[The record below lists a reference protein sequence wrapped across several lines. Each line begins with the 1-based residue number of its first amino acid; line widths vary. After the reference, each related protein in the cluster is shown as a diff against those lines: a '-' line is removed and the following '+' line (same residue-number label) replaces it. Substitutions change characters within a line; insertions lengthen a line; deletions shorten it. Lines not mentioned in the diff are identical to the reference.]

1 VHETKF
7 GETNPFGFHSQQ
19 IGIALIQTKIDI
31 MGQIKLGIF
40 DLERQDRERERFAHE
55 RGQLLT
61 VLVQILIIHQLLQS
75 FQNLNTLQI
84 SL

>member
-1 VHETKF
+1 
-7 GETNPFGFHSQQ
+7 
-19 IGIALIQTKIDI
+19 